1 MTVIAA
7 SRCSRRL
14 TVNEPIVLAPLD
26 RCEGSVL
33 ASWVSFWVMPYFWF
47 SSWNCWLLFAQFSK
61 SWTYPGSLWASPSM
75 SWTIGGKTCRVR
87 KISAAR
93 AIR

>member
-14 TVNEPIVLAPLD
+14 TVSEPDVLAPLE
-26 RCEGSVL
+26 RWEGSVL
-33 ASWVSFWVMPYFWF
+33 ASWVSFWVMWYFSF

-61 SWTYPGSLWASPSM
+61 SWT
-75 SWTIGGKTCRVR
+75 
-87 KISAAR
+87 
-93 AIR
+93 